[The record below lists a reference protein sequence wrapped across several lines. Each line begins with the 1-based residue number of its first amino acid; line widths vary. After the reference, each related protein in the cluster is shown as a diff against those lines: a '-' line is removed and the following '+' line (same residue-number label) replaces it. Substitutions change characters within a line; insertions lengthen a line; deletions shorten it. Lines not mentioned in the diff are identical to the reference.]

1 LVADEIGKAEVA
13 GQEDALE
20 RHTQA
25 AIYGKDV
32 LREEHEAVQ
41 EDTGGDGGGITAAA
55 APTFA
60 VPVPADAPKG
70 ESKHAGKRAVVVGP
84 TFAVPVPADAPK
96 GKSKH
101 AGKRAVVVGNGPS
114 VVRGGGAKPLGA
126 VIDSYDHVYRF
137 NLFKTKGYEEHVGT
151 KTTHW
156 ILSMIK
162 KAADIDDDEVP
173 AISKHLEEILV
184 PLAFR
189 ECSNPAKGCPGLK
202 PPKSAVKKMKDMLEE
217 QKAWKD
223 LPPNVKVSGEPPLL
237 LLSPSFV
244 PPTRLPLHPNHH
256 ITLRLQYRRDDD

>member
-1 LVADEIGKAEVA
+1 MFLLALVRKEVA
-13 GQEDALE
+13 PVGSCRQSC
-20 RHTQA
+20 RHCRGRVRVLYGNPCGDWRRGVHCQRYRSLA
-25 AIYGKDV
+25 AQPIS
-32 LREEHEAVQ
+32 LCRCRRRLARP
-41 EDTGGDGGGITAAA
+41 AAA

-70 ESKHAGKRAVVVGP
+70 E
-84 TFAVPVPADAPK
+84 
-96 GKSKH
+96 SKH